1 MLQGGWSLTQVNEMT
16 KIVIIII
23 LKPDLRVDL
32 GQHKIKV
39 VIITILKL
47 NSRGSTQGKTRVTDQ
62 EGQFNNKNCYY
73 HSFKTWLRSRP
84 GQGLGHRPRGSI

>member
-1 MLQGGWSLTQVNEMT
+1 LIQVNKMT

-23 LKPDLRVDL
+23 LKPDLKVGL
-32 GQHKIKV
+32 GQYKIKV

-47 NSRGSTQGKTRVTDQ
+47 NLRGSTQGKTRVTDQ

-73 HSFKTWLRSRP
+73 HSF
-84 GQGLGHRPRGSI
+84 

>member
-1 MLQGGWSLTQVNEMT
+1 LIQVNEMT

-23 LKPDLRVDL
+23 LKLDLRVDL

-73 HSFKTWLRSRP
+73 HSFKT
-84 GQGLGHRPRGSI
+84 

>member
-1 MLQGGWSLTQVNEMT
+1 MGRVNLSQYKNKNYYYHIFKLDLRIESGQGLCYKGGWSLTQVNEMT

-32 GQHKIKV
+32 GQHKIKM

-47 NSRGSTQGKTRVTDQ
+47 NSRGSTQGKTRVTD
-62 EGQFNNKNCYY
+62 
-73 HSFKTWLRSRP
+73 
-84 GQGLGHRPRGSI
+84 